1 MPLNLAFTCEGSLIS
16 LRPNL
21 YLCMCV
27 DSLSCAGL
35 GLATKVDPAQ
45 KEKEELR
52 SWLADLI
59 SKLNLQIDQFE
70 SEVETLHAG
79 SKKKKVDRDVRMCVC
94 MCVVTMG

>member
-1 MPLNLAFTCEGSLIS
+1 M
-16 LRPNL
+16 
-21 YLCMCV
+21 LCLP
-27 DSLSCAGL
+27 SIFAGL

-45 KEKEELR
+45 KEKEEIR

-79 SKKKKVDRDVRMCVC
+79 SKKKKVDRDVRCVLLVRRGAC
-94 MCVVTMG
+94 ASWLMVVLDVLPYE